1 MRIGL
6 FYSLI
11 TATIILRTSSSICLS
26 LHRLNR
32 LTYALRILFMHFR
45 PIGNAS
51 DNCKSLKYSEST
63 PTAHQRNAVAFSVC
77 ELYKTFA
84 CTEKASHTAQ
94 IDSIIISLNIVT
106 MFYVIH
112 SSLGFPR
119 LVFNRRNRC
128 LQATTKEWLHS
139 HSFIALLT
147 FYKPK
152 IIQ

>member
-6 FYSLI
+6 FYSPI

-32 LTYALRILFMHFR
+32 LTYALRILLMHFR

-77 ELYKTFA
+77 ELYRTFV
-84 CTEKASHTAQ
+84 CIEKASQTAI
-94 IDSIIISLNIVT
+94 IDFVIISLNIVT
-106 MFYVIH
+106 MFYVIP

-128 LQATTKEWLHS
+128 LQVTTKEWLHS